1 MAIKDIDYI
10 KTRFES
16 GDRPS
21 SQDYVDLIETL
32 SAKSTDLGSGG
43 NNELEVAGIENAT
56 VIDEVPLAEWRMIK
70 YIVSIAKSTGGA
82 NKFYATEFSILID
95 ANGDVSV
102 AEYGSID
109 NNGDVGTVTI
119 TAAGGNLQLLV
130 TPNPAVIPITAR
142 FARMGLKA

>member
-1 MAIKDIDYI
+1 MAIQDIDYI

-16 GDRPS
+16 GDRPG
-21 SQDYVDLIETL
+21 SQDYIDLIETL
-32 SAKSTDLGSGG
+32 SAKTTDLGSAG
-43 NNELEVAGIENAT
+43 NNELEVSGIENAT
-56 VIDEVPLAEWRMIK
+56 VIDEVPLDEWRMVK
-70 YIVSIAKSTGGA
+70 YIVSISKKTGGA

-95 ANGDVSV
+95 LNDVNV

-109 NNGDVGTVTI
+109 NDGDIGTITV

>member
-1 MAIKDIDYI
+1 MAIRDIDYI

-32 SAKSTDLGSGG
+32 SAKSTDLGTGG
-43 NNELEVAGIENAT
+43 NNEQEISGIENPT
-56 VIDEVPLAEWRMIK
+56 VIDQVALADWRMVK
-70 YIVSIAKSTGGA
+70 YIVSISKTTGGA

-95 ANGDVSV
+95 LTDVNV

-109 NNGDVGTVTI
+109 NDGEVGTVTV

-130 TPNPAVIPITAR
+130 TPNPAVAPITAR
-142 FARMGLKA
+142 FARVGLKA

>member
-1 MAIKDIDYI
+1 MAIQDIDYI

-16 GDRPS
+16 GDRPG
-21 SQDYVDLIETL
+21 SQDYIDLIETL

-43 NNELEVAGIENAT
+43 NNELEVSGIENAT
-56 VIDEVPLAEWRMIK
+56 VIDEVPLDEWRMVK
-70 YIVSIAKSTGGA
+70 YLVSISKKTGGA

-95 ANGDVSV
+95 LNDVNV

-109 NNGDVGTVTI
+109 NDGDIGTITV

-130 TPNPAVIPITAR
+130 TPNPAVIPVTAR

>member
-1 MAIKDIDYI
+1 MAIRDIDYI

-21 SQDYVDLIETL
+21 GQDYIDLIETL

-43 NNELEVAGIENAT
+43 NNESEISGIENPT
-56 VIDEVPLAEWRMIK
+56 VIDQIPLADWRMVK
-70 YIVSIAKSTGGA
+70 YIVSISKTTGGA

-95 ANGDVSV
+95 LTDVNV

-109 NNGDVGTVTI
+109 NDGEVGTVTV

-130 TPNPAVIPITAR
+130 TPNPAVAPITAR
-142 FARMGLKA
+142 FARVGLKA

>member
-1 MAIKDIDYI
+1 MAIQDIDYI

-16 GDRPS
+16 GDRPG
-21 SQDYVDLIETL
+21 SQDYIDLIETL
-32 SAKSTDLGSGG
+32 SAKATDLGSAG
-43 NNELEVAGIENAT
+43 NNELEVSGIENAT
-56 VIDEVPLAEWRMIK
+56 VIDEVPLDEWRMVK
-70 YIVSIAKSTGGA
+70 YIVSISKKTGGA

-95 ANGDVSV
+95 LNDVNV

-109 NNGDVGTVTI
+109 NDGDIGTITV

>member
-32 SAKSTDLGSGG
+32 SAKSTDLGTAG

-56 VIDEVPLAEWRMIK
+56 VIDQVPLAEWRMIK
-70 YIVSIAKSTGGA
+70 YIVSISKSTGGA

-95 ANGDVSV
+95 ANGDVNV

>member
-32 SAKSTDLGSGG
+32 SAKSTDLGTAG

-56 VIDEVPLAEWRMIK
+56 VIDQVPLAEWRMIK
-70 YIVSIAKSTGGA
+70 YIVSISKSTGGA

-95 ANGDVSV
+95 ANGDVNV

-119 TAAGGNLQLLV
+119 TAAGGTCNYWLPQTLPLFPLLQDLHAWV
-130 TPNPAVIPITAR
+130 
-142 FARMGLKA
+142 